1 MDNQQIA
8 RAILDAVGRENVTE
22 AYNCMTR
29 LRLRVKNVS
38 VSKEELKRFPA

>member
-8 RAILDAVGRENVTE
+8 RAILTAVGPENITE

-29 LRLRVKNVS
+29 LRLRV
-38 VSKEELKRFPA
+38 